1 MLFMLFPTPLPLPSS
16 HGSLKNPSKPS
27 STEAQ

>member
-1 MLFMLFPTPLPLPSS
+1 MLFMLFPIPLPSS
-16 HGSLKNPSKPS
+16 YGSLKNPSKPS